1 MLTAVQQGKLTLEQL
16 IDRMHHNPRRI
27 FNLPEQPDTYV
38 EVDLDEEWVIPDRLP
53 HSKCGWTP
61 FAGMRVKGA
70 VRRVVLRGEIVY
82 LDGKVI
88 AKPGSG
94 HDVRNMVETPKT
106 PREEA
111 IDKKAAEPTMTSF
124 KPMVVAMKVIIKNYD
139 RQDSS

>member
-1 MLTAVQQGKLTLEQL
+1 METSLPLMLTAVQQGKLTLEQL

-38 EVDLDEEWVIPDRLP
+38 EVDLDEEWVIPNKLP

-88 AKPGSG
+88 GKPGSG
-94 HDVRNMVETPKT
+94 HDVRKVDISEVPEKKVEKNPQQSVFKSTVVSTKVL
-106 PREEA
+106 
-111 IDKKAAEPTMTSF
+111 ISF
-124 KPMVVAMKVIIKNYD
+124 
-139 RQDSS
+139 